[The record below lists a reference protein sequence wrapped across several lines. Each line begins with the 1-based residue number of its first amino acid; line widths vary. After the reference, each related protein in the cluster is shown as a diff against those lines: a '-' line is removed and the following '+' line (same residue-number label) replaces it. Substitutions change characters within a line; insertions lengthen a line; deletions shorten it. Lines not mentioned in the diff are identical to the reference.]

1 MRAAISAFLLL
12 VISAS
17 SGNQGKLFPVDE
29 GTKDPSFSAFR
40 ERLLR
45 AVRGRDERF
54 ILSILDPN
62 IELSF
67 GGHRGIKDFK
77 EMWLTKNSR
86 EDLWTE
92 LNAVLSLGGA
102 FVTSGGGKQFCA
114 PYTFTNFPDDV
125 DAFEYA
131 AITGNNVRV
140 RARPELSSPIVSTL
154 TYDVVRADFY
164 YDPRDSQEEKGTPG
178 WVKITTP
185 EGRQGYVAAR
195 FIRSAVDY
203 RACFRKVKGSWRMTA
218 FIGGD

>member
-1 MRAAISAFLLL
+1 MRAAIAAFLLL
-12 VISAS
+12 AVSAS
-17 SGNQGKLFPVDE
+17 PGSQGRLFPVDE
-29 GTKDPSFSAFR
+29 AKKDASFYAFR

-86 EDLWTE
+86 EDLWAE

-102 FVTSGGGKQFCA
+102 FVTSGGGKRFCA

-131 AITGNNVRV
+131 AIIGNNVRV
-140 RARPELSSPIVSTL
+140 RARPSLSAPIISTL
-154 TYDVVRADFY
+154 SYDIVRADFY
-164 YDPRDSQEEKGTPG
+164 YDPNDPREEKDTPG

-185 EGRQGYVAAR
+185 GGKQGYVAAK
-195 FIRSAVDY
+195 FIRNAVDY